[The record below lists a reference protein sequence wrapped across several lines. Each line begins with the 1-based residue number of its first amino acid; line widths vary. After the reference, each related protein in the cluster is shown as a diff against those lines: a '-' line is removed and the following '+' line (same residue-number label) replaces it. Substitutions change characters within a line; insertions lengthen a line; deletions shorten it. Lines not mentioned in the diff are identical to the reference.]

1 VSVLP
6 DRLGW
11 PLRKYW
17 IDIAWAVFAGLNLA
31 AMLAFPTWETV
42 PFHFIWVSVTILYG
56 FRVWKVRSTMWT
68 LAAVI
73 IATSMF
79 IGIDIL
85 RQKQP
90 LDEITEVPLMSA
102 MFVAMV
108 WHARRRLAMMDDLQ
122 RISEVN
128 LALLQRERRFIQDAS
143 HELRTPIAVAL
154 GHTELI
160 KRMST
165 EELVVKD
172 AGVAMDEMLRL
183 RRLADR
189 LLILASVHH
198 PGFLHT
204 SAVELAP
211 LVVETLRRWSTED
224 RRWSVGTVDEAT
236 VDADPD
242 RLQLA
247 LDALIENAVK
257 HTAPGDSIELSLER
271 HANAAVLSVAD
282 TGTGISPEASER
294 IFDRFAR
301 ADPDRSRDGGGVGLG
316 LSVVKAVAEAH
327 GGSVDVRSSL
337 GKGST
342 FALRLP
348 LAAARHL
355 PDRAEEPGR
364 SAGAGAVAG
373 QVPVG

>member
-1 VSVLP
+1 MSIRSERP
-6 DRLGW
+6 GW
-11 PLRKYW
+11 PLRQYW

-56 FRVWKVRSTMWT
+56 FRVWKVSSTMWT
-68 LAAVI
+68 LAVVI
-73 IATSMF
+73 IATGMS

-102 MFVAMV
+102 MFLAMV
-108 WHARRRLAMMDDLQ
+108 WHARRRLAMMNELK
-122 RISEVN
+122 RISEEN

-189 LLILASVHH
+189 LLILASVDH

-204 SAVELAP
+204 SAVDLAP

-224 RRWSVGTVDEAT
+224 RRWSVGVVDEAT

-247 LDALIENAVK
+247 LDALIENAIK
-257 HTAPGDSIELSLER
+257 HTTPDDSIELSLKRQGRE
-271 HANAAVLSVAD
+271 AALMVED
-282 TGTGISPEASER
+282 TGTGIPPEALEQ

-301 ADPDRSRDGGGVGLG
+301 ADPGRSRDWGGVGLG

-327 GGSVDVRSSL
+327 GGSVEVHSAP
-337 GKGST
+337 GKGSAFT
-342 FALRLP
+342 LRLP
-348 LAAARHL
+348 LGPARSL
-355 PDRAEEPGR
+355 TERRGTK
-364 SAGAGAVAG
+364 G
-373 QVPVG
+373 QPVDIPATQLPVG